1 MCRSGGGRERLYRQV
16 CNVCLCMS
24 ACVCEGERRDSAN
37 YVCVSGVQP
46 FFPTSYLIKGCNHK
60 ASRCSIHIASLPP
73 FLVPPRSLP
82 SRALPSA
89 EETPAGETEALQHGK
104 KALRS
109 PPLLVRCHT
118 TLCPP
123 PTSPFSTVTAPHAL
137 TLFLPGEQ
145 KMCVGVCVWI
155 VARGWVEYE

>member
-1 MCRSGGGRERLYRQV
+1 MYVYVCARVCARERGETAQITYVFLV
-16 CNVCLCMS
+16 CS
-24 ACVCEGERRDSAN
+24 H
-37 YVCVSGVQP
+37 

-104 KALRS
+104 KSTA
-109 PPLLVRCHT
+109 V
-118 TLCPP
+118 
-123 PTSPFSTVTAPHAL
+123 TSPFSAVSHHAL
-137 TLFLPGEQ
+137 SSPHLPLFHCHCTSCSDSLSARRTED
-145 KMCVGVCVWI
+145 VCGCLCLDSGTGLGRV
-155 VARGWVEYE
+155 